1 MNPRRSVP
9 DDDGGVPPGFLHDWV
24 FHHASLAPERVA
36 VATPRMRLTYQAL
49 AQRVAGLGLA
59 LLDHGIRP
67 KERVMVALPN
77 LPATVVISLALHA
90 VGAVPVEV
98 DRTWGAETLEQVAAR
113 AGVSRAFVWWQD
125 AERWRRAGHE
135 LSIGHVMR
143 VTQAGV
149 STGEGGLSLDADAD
163 TMPLASVTSLPRVER
178 PRPSELA
185 LIIYTSGSSGAPHG
199 VGQTFRNIVAN
210 TCSIVAYLHLGPDDR
225 ALLTLPL
232 HYCYGRSVLQ
242 THLARGGSVVLEGR
256 TAFPASILESLREH
270 ECTGLPGV
278 PLTFEMLRRQGD
290 VAGSSF
296 PRLRY
301 VTQAGGAMAPE
312 TIAWAVDAFAPAE
325 VFVMYG
331 QTEATA
337 RLSYVPPESA
347 LRKLG
352 SIGIPIPGV
361 ELRVTRPDGS
371 EAAVGEVGELMAR
384 GENVTPGYVDDP
396 EATASILRDGWLWT
410 GDLASRDQDGFLF
423 HEGRAKE
430 ILKVG
435 GHRVSPSEIESVI
448 ASHPGVAE
456 VAVVGRPDPLMGE
469 TPVAFLVVRSPSE
482 ATPDE
487 LKAFCSERLPRYKM
501 PVRFVSIEAMP
512 RTSSGKL
519 ARDEL
524 RHLALEA

>member
-1 MNPRRSVP
+1 MTPPLSALEG
-9 DDDGGVPPGFLHDWV
+9 DGGVPPGFLHDWV
-24 FHHASLAPERVA
+24 FHHASLTPDRVA
-36 VATPRMRLTYQAL
+36 IATPRTGITYGDL
-49 AQRVAGLGLA
+49 AKRVAGLALA
-59 LLDHGIRP
+59 LQDEGVRP
-67 KERVMVALPN
+67 GHRVMVALPN
-77 LPATVVISLALHA
+77 VPATVVISLALHA

-98 DRTWGAETLEQVAAR
+98 DRTWGSETLGEVAAR
-113 AGVSRAFVWWQD
+113 AGVDRAFAWWQD
-125 AERWRRAGHE
+125 LERWRRAGRE
-135 LSIGHVMR
+135 LSIAHVVR

-149 STGEGGLSLDADAD
+149 GSSEAGLSLDADAD
-163 TMPLASVTSLPRVER
+163 SVSLASPTSLPASTHRE
-178 PRPSELA
+178 PSELA

-210 TCSIVAYLHLGPDDR
+210 TRSIVSYLHLGPDDR

-242 THLARGGSVVLEGR
+242 THLATGGSVFLEGR
-256 TAFPASILESLREH
+256 TAFPASILQSLREH
-270 ECTGLPGV
+270 LCTGLPGV

-312 TIAWAVDAFAPAE
+312 TIAWAVEAFAPAE

-337 RLSYVPPESA
+337 RLSYVPPEFV
-347 LRKLG
+347 LRKPR

-361 ELRVTRPDGS
+361 ELRVIRRDGS
-371 EAAVGEVGELMAR
+371 EAAVGEVGELIAR

-396 EATASILRDGWLWT
+396 QATASILRDGWLWT
-410 GDLASRDQDGFLF
+410 GDLASRDDDGYLF

-456 VAVVGRPDPLMGE
+456 AAVVGRPDPLMGE
-469 TPVAFLVVRSPSE
+469 TPVAFLVAREGSDP
-482 ATPDE
+482 TPDE
-487 LKAFCSERLPRYKM
+487 LKAYCSERLPRYKV
-501 PVRFVSIEAMP
+501 PVRFVSLARMP

-519 ARDEL
+519 ARDDL
-524 RHLALEA
+524 RRRAVEA

>member
-1 MNPRRSVP
+1 MSQPSSAR
-9 DDDGGVPPGFLHDWV
+9 DGDSALPSGFLHDWV
-24 FHHASLAPERVA
+24 FHHATLTPDRVA
-36 VATPRMRLTYQAL
+36 LATLRTRLTYEAL
-49 AQRVAGLGLA
+49 AHRVAGLALA
-59 LLDHGIRP
+59 LQERGVGPR
-67 KERVMVALPN
+67 ERVMVALPN
-77 LPATVVISLALHA
+77 VPATVVISLALHTI
-90 VGAVPVEV
+90 GAVPVEV
-98 DRTWGAETLEQVAAR
+98 DRTWGAEVLGEVAAR

-125 AERWRRAGHE
+125 AERWRRAGDE
-135 LSIGHVMR
+135 LMVKQVMR
-143 VTQAGV
+143 VTQAQAARV
-149 STGEGGLSLDADAD
+149 EGELSLDADAD
-163 TMPLASVTSLPRVER
+163 TVPVASPGDLPVGER
-178 PRPSELA
+178 PEPSELA
-185 LIIYTSGSSGAPHG
+185 LIIYTSGSSSAPHG

-210 TCSIVAYLHLGPDDR
+210 TRSIVSYLHLGPRDR

-242 THLARGGSVVLEGR
+242 THLATGGSVFLEGR
-256 TAFPASILESLREH
+256 TAFPASILDSLREQ

-301 VTQAGGAMAPE
+301 VTQAGGAMAPD
-312 TIAWAVDAFAPAE
+312 TIVWAVEAFAPAE

-337 RLSYVPPESA
+337 RLSYVPPA
-347 LRKLG
+347 FTLRKLG
-352 SIGIPIPGV
+352 SIGIAIPGV
-361 ELRVTRPDGS
+361 ELRVSRADGS
-371 EAAVGEVGELMAR
+371 EAAVGEVGDLMAR

-396 EATASILRDGWLWT
+396 EATAGILRDGWLWT
-410 GDLASRDQDGFLF
+410 GDLASRDEDGFLF

-435 GHRVSPSEIESVI
+435 GHRVSPTEIESVI
-448 ASHPGVAE
+448 ATHPGVAE

-469 TPVAFLVVRSPSE
+469 TPIAFLVSREPQAPTSY
-482 ATPDE
+482 E
-487 LKAFCSERLPRYKM
+487 LKAYCGERLPRYKV
-501 PVRFVSIEAMP
+501 PVRFVPIEGMP

-524 RHLALEA
+524 RRLAVHA